1 MDASIQTIPVT
12 NLLIAFVPVAL
23 VLIIMLT
30 WAQKTG
36 QALYAIARMVLQ
48 LVVIGYLLVFI
59 FERKHS
65 LIVVKVLTIMLVAA
79 G

>member
-30 WAQKTG
+30 WVQKTG

-48 LVVIGYLLVFI
+48 LVVIG
-59 FERKHS
+59 
-65 LIVVKVLTIMLVAA
+65 
-79 G
+79 